1 VVLVVSGL
9 VRWRMLWAA
18 SREGKGVEWMEF
30 AAPCGAV
37 HGMGSMQQLL
47 VPQSYNVTRHS
58 LVHGGR
64 LVGGG
69 GGEFCTAN
77 FAV

>member
-1 VVLVVSGL
+1 
-9 VRWRMLWAA
+9 
-18 SREGKGVEWMEF
+18 MEL

-37 HGMGSMQQLL
+37 HGMGSTQQLL
-47 VPQSYNVTRHS
+47 VPQSYNLTQHS
-58 LVHGGR
+58 LLHWGR

-69 GGEFCTAN
+69 GGGGDGGGEFCTAS